1 MKLCQNLIK
10 KLLRKYE
17 KTDTGWWLRIYY
29 ITYYYAFQRLNDIRN
44 HITMNGIL
52 NSKIQ
57 NFYSIINIDDKEL
70 INIEFR
76 NCMMHYDLI
85 DKNNKF
91 LIKDEYL
98 NVNIPLFGLVESCFY
113 GIKYDELKSKILKKL
128 NLLSTEIQKL
138 LDLNI
143 SNPISL

>member
-1 MKLCQNLIK
+1 M
-10 KLLRKYE
+10 
-17 KTDTGWWLRIYY
+17 
-29 ITYYYAFQRLNDIRN
+29 
-44 HITMNGIL
+44 
-52 NSKIQ
+52 
-57 NFYSIINIDDKEL
+57 
-70 INIEFR
+70 NIEFR

-98 NVNIPLFGLVESCFY
+98 NVNIPLFGLVESCFG
-113 GIKYDELKSKILKKL
+113 GIKYDELKSKTLEKL

-143 SNPISL
+143 TNPISF